1 MASPG
6 LGSVSSLPD
15 SVLETPRPNGDAL
28 GMQSPVRGAVSPARA
43 AYAPAPT
50 AAALVAPVAIAEIT
64 GSPSPEVMRLR
75 ERTSALIRSMARS
88 PVAGGDSVRT
98 ASRGGVQRSPLLP
111 LELSMA
117 SGETRS
123 GSRHLQQTWREGRVS
138 RSGPSSPCGKEFPR
152 VAWQDGTVLGAGL
165 GPLGAMDASPMGGKG
180 RRRTRSGPGSAYRPL
195 LDLSAAAG
203 VDASRVGLSPTAETG
218 VGVTSPAAVESGV
231 RVSPAALSGRVAS
244 PAAELEVRHGDRSA
258 VDPPVASGANFSQ
271 LEDEV
276 RRDGTTGTIAAK

>member
-1 MASPG
+1 M
-6 LGSVSSLPD
+6 V
-15 SVLETPRPNGDAL
+15 
-28 GMQSPVRGAVSPARA
+28 
-43 AYAPAPT
+43 
-50 AAALVAPVAIAEIT
+50 
-64 GSPSPEVMRLR
+64 
-75 ERTSALIRSMARS
+75 
-88 PVAGGDSVRT
+88 
-98 ASRGGVQRSPLLP
+98 
-111 LELSMA
+111 
-117 SGETRS
+117 SGETRP

-165 GPLGAMDASPMGGKG
+165 GPLGVMDASPTGGKG
-180 RRRTRSGPGSAYRPL
+180 RRRTRSGPGSSYRPL

-244 PAAELEVRHGDRSA
+244 PPAVESGDRHDDRST

-276 RRDGTTGTIAAK
+276 RRDGTTGTNVAK